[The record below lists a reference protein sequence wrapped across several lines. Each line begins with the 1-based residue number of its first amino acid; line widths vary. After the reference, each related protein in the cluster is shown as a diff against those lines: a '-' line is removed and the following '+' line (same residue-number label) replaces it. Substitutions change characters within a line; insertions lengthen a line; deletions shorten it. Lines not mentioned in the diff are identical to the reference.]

1 MSSTGH
7 ASKTFFSI
15 YKTFL
20 FIKSIEKKLFVVG
33 PKAKTIVTLFSDHL
47 TWVYK
52 SEQFSP
58 YMPNSNSMNTSCF
71 RKGEDY
77 E

>member
-1 MSSTGH
+1 MWS
-7 ASKTFFSI
+7 FFSI

-20 FIKSIEKKLFVVG
+20 FIKCIEKKKLFVVG

-47 TWVYK
+47 TRVYK